1 MVFCYSNLSRLRH
14 VENPMR
20 TITKVFPELMKPEIT
35 PKDTRENLSKICGKS
50 ILGRGKKCDEKTHMS
65 KVVRGV
71 WGTTHYQTF

>member
-1 MVFCYSNLSRLRH
+1 
-14 VENPMR
+14 
-20 TITKVFPELMKPEIT
+20 MKPEIT

-71 WGTTHYQTF
+71 